1 MTDPDFIVFTDGS
14 YLRGPHG
21 KYQADLVTVSPESIL
36 ENAPLPNVFATQH
49 SELTA
54 LTRACQ
60 LAKGKSGNI
69 YINSR
74 YPLGVP
80 CDLSSF

>member
-14 YLRGPHG
+14 YLRGPG

-69 YINSR
+69 YINSC

-80 CDLSSF
+80 CDLASF